1 MKCHDALLQL
11 DAARPD
17 GSDWGDSGFDAAREH
32 LENCLG
38 CRQEVLQRRD
48 WDLAFLSTAADSSC
62 DTSIPPEGLTDRI
75 LSAID
80 SHTPLQPDTVKSDR
94 APSKQTSTRHRL
106 LNAAAVVVAVLIG
119 IGVAWRLN
127 TESPGLLTVE
137 QIRNWPDTQFETV
150 YDDEA
155 LAALP
160 EWLESQGGAPLPPS
174 WDPSWLHR
182 PARGW
187 PDRDSV
193 AVMSFRVPVARRGSV
208 AGLLVAVPIEEVK
221 KSPAAEDVTG
231 ARPTYSK
238 SGRFSTTAW
247 TDTNSRT
254 VFVCL
259 VAPGQHERLRRALP
273 RDRPEMRLSDVSDLP
288 PHRVSH

>member
-17 GSDWGDSGFDAAREH
+17 GSDWGDSEFDAAREH

-38 CRQEVLQRRD
+38 WRQEVLQRRD
-48 WDLAFLSTAADSSC
+48 WDLAFLTTAADSSC

-94 APSKQTSTRHRL
+94 TPSKQTSARHGL
-106 LNAAAVVVAVLIG
+106 LNAAVVMLLIG
-119 IGVAWRLN
+119 IGVAWRLSP
-127 TESPGLLTVE
+127 ESPGLLTVE

-160 EWLESQGGAPLPPS
+160 EWLEAQSGVPLPSS
-174 WDPSWLHR
+174 WTPSWLHR

-187 PDRDSV
+187 PNRDSV
-193 AVMSFRVPVARRGSV
+193 AVMAFRVPVARRGSI
-208 AGLLVAVPIEEVK
+208 AGLLVAVPIEEVAE
-221 KSPAAEDVTG
+221 SPAASDVTS

-247 TDTNSRT
+247 TDTNSGK

-259 VAPGQHERLRRALP
+259 VAAGQHERLRRALP
-273 RDRPEMRLSDVSDLP
+273 RDRAEMRLSDVSDRP

>member
-17 GSDWGDSGFDAAREH
+17 GSDWGDSEFDAAREH
-32 LENCLG
+32 LDNCPECG
-38 CRQEVLQRRD
+38 QTVLQRRD
-48 WDLAFLSTAADSSC
+48 WDLAFLKTAADTSD
-62 DTSIPPEGLTDRI
+62 DTSVPPDGLTGRI
-75 LSAID
+75 LSALD
-80 SHTPLQPDTVKSDR
+80 SHASPRPDAVVSEDGPAKHT
-94 APSKQTSTRHRL
+94 AARHRL
-106 LNAAAVVVAVLIG
+106 LKTAVVLVLLIG
-119 IGVAWRLN
+119 VGVAWRLSP
-127 TESPGLLTVE
+127 ESSGPLTVE
-137 QIRNWPDTQFETV
+137 QIRNWPDTRFETV
-150 YDDEA
+150 DDDEA

-160 EWLESQGGAPLPPS
+160 EWLESQGDVPLPSS

-193 AVMSFRVPVARRGSV
+193 AVVAFRVPVARRGSI
-208 AGLLVAVPIEEVK
+208 AGLLVAVPIEDVAE
-221 KSPAAEDVTG
+221 SPAAGDLTS

-247 TDTNSRT
+247 TDTDSGT

-259 VAPGQHERLRRALP
+259 VAPGQYERLRRALVP
-273 RDRPEMRLSDVSDLP
+273 RPV
-288 PHRVSH
+288 

>member
-1 MKCHDALLQL
+1 MKCHDALLRL

-17 GSDWGDSGFDAAREH
+17 GSDWGDSELDAARQH
-32 LENCLG
+32 LDNCPDCG
-38 CRQEVLQRRD
+38 QAVLQRRD
-48 WDLAFLSTAADSSC
+48 WDLAFLKTAADIPC

-75 LSAID
+75 LAAID
-80 SHTPLQPDTVKSDR
+80 SHAPPQPGAVTSDKT
-94 APSKQTSTRHRL
+94 PSKRTAARHRL
-106 LNAAAVVVAVLIG
+106 WNAAVVLVLLIG
-119 IGVAWRLN
+119 VGVAWRLSP
-127 TESPGLLTVE
+127 ESPGLLTVE

-150 YDDEA
+150 DDDEA

-160 EWLESQGGAPLPPS
+160 EWLESQGGVPLPSS

-187 PDRDSV
+187 PNRDSV
-193 AVMSFRVPVARRGSV
+193 AVMAFRVPVARRGSI
-208 AGLLVAVPIEEVK
+208 AGLLVAVPIEEVAE
-221 KSPAAEDVTG
+221 SPAADDVTS

-247 TDTNSRT
+247 TDTDSGT

-259 VAPGQHERLRRALP
+259 VAPGQYERLRRALVP
-273 RDRPEMRLSDVSDLP
+273 RPV
-288 PHRVSH
+288 

>member
-17 GSDWGDSGFDAAREH
+17 GSDWGDSEFDAAREH

-48 WDLAFLSTAADSSC
+48 WDLAFLTTAADSSC

-80 SHTPLQPDTVKSDR
+80 SHTPLQPDTAKSDR
-94 APSKQTSTRHRL
+94 TPSKQTSARHGL
-106 LNAAAVVVAVLIG
+106 LNAAVVMLLIG
-119 IGVAWRLN
+119 IGVAWRLSP
-127 TESPGLLTVE
+127 ESPGLLTVE

-160 EWLESQGGAPLPPS
+160 EWLESRGGAPLPPS

-187 PDRDSV
+187 PNRDSV
-193 AVMSFRVPVARRGSV
+193 AVMSFRVPVARRGSI
-208 AGLLVAVPIEEVK
+208 AGLLVAVPIEEVE
-221 KSPAAEDVTG
+221 KSPAAGDVSS

-247 TDTNSRT
+247 TDTDSGT

-259 VAPGQHERLRRALP
+259 VAPGQYKRLRRALVL
-273 RDRPEMRLSDVSDLP
+273 RPV
-288 PHRVSH
+288 

>member
-1 MKCHDALLQL
+1 MKCHDALLRL

-17 GSDWGDSGFDAAREH
+17 GSDWGDSEFDAARQH
-32 LENCLG
+32 LENCPDCG
-38 CRQEVLQRRD
+38 RMVLQRRD
-48 WDLAFLSTAADSSC
+48 WDLAFLRTAADISF

-80 SHTPLQPDTVKSDR
+80 SHAPRQPDNVTSDK
-94 APSKQTSTRHRL
+94 APSKHTTARRRL
-106 LNAAAVVVAVLIG
+106 LNTAVVLLLLIG
-119 IGVAWRLN
+119 VGVAWRLRP
-127 TESPGLLTVE
+127 ESPGLLTVE

-150 YDDEA
+150 DDDEA

-160 EWLESQGGAPLPPS
+160 EWLEAQSGVPLPSS
-174 WDPSWLHR
+174 WAPSWLHR

-187 PDRDSV
+187 PNRDSV
-193 AVMSFRVPVARRGSV
+193 AVMAFRVPVARRGSI
-208 AGLLVAVPIEEVK
+208 AGLLVAVPIEEVAE
-221 KSPAAEDVTG
+221 SPTASDVTS

-247 TDTNSRT
+247 TDTNSGK

-259 VAPGQHERLRRALP
+259 VAAGQHERLRRALP
-273 RDRPEMRLSDVSDLP
+273 RDRSEMRLSDVSDLP